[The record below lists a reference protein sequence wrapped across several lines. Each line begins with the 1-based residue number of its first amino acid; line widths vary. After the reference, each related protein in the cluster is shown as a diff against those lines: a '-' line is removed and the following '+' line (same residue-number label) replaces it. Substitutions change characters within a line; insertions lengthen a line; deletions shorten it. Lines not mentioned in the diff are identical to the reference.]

1 MNFYLE
7 RFSILSK
14 SLNKS
19 FSEPLEKGMNIIIG
33 GKDSGKT
40 SFARAIMYTLG
51 CEVRNFDLIEKYPD
65 AIFMLEFLIGSEKY
79 ILVRQRLNKKGIG
92 KNCFKLF
99 HNEISEIFFNTTD
112 FSKRLNDILGIKMIT
127 LNKNNEKTCLFPN
140 HIFLPFYIDQD
151 FSWQNYLTSTFTV

>member
-1 MNFYLE
+1 MYFYLE

-19 FSEPLEKGMNIIIG
+19 FSESLEHGMNIIIG

-51 CEVRNFDLIEKYPD
+51 CDVCNFDLIEKYPD
-65 AIFMLEFLIGSEKY
+65 AIFTLEFLIGSEKY
-79 ILVRQRLNKKGIG
+79 ILVRQQLNRKRVG

-99 HNEISEIFFNTTD
+99 HNETSEIFFTTTD
-112 FSKRLNDILGIKMIT
+112 FSKRLNDILGIKMVGKVI
-127 LNKNNEKTCLFPN
+127 
-140 HIFLPFYIDQD
+140 
-151 FSWQNYLTSTFTV
+151 